1 MSQFIGTSM
10 KRGHAGELTRGY
22 FDHTVESRLNDGS
35 VKAFG
40 VPVVVKGD
48 KVGATTATSEATL
61 VYGFSVR
68 QYGQANVDGTQDQPA
83 VAIMRRGYMAVPVAG
98 GTPAFGTQVYLDSTG
113 KVTAEQSSNTAIP
126 GCLFLGAKDADG
138 LVEISFNI

>member
-22 FDHTVESRLNDGS
+22 FDNTVESRLNDGS

-48 KVGATTATSEATL
+48 KVQLVGFGSFETKQREARTGRNPKTKETIDIPATRVPVFKAGKAL
-61 VYGFSVR
+61 K
-68 QYGQANVDGTQDQPA
+68 DA
-83 VAIMRRGYMAVPVAG
+83 VA
-98 GTPAFGTQVYLDSTG
+98 
-113 KVTAEQSSNTAIP
+113 E
-126 GCLFLGAKDADG
+126 
-138 LVEISFNI
+138 